1 MTRFIEGLLRTAER
15 SLARG
20 LSEGMTCAG
29 GTPMRTGRPI
39 PPLTLTEDERDT
51 LERWPRR
58 PTTAHALA
66 ERARLVLACAAGKTN
81 TVVVRDRPFVWTKT
95 ADEILASLARF
106 CHRISN
112 SGH

>member
-51 LERWPRR
+51 LERWAPPADDRPRPRR
-58 PTTAHALA
+58 ARAIGA
-66 ERARLVLACAAGKTN
+66 RVRRRQDEYRRRARSAIRVDQDG
-81 TVVVRDRPFVWTKT
+81 R
-95 ADEILASLARF
+95 
-106 CHRISN
+106 
-112 SGH
+112 